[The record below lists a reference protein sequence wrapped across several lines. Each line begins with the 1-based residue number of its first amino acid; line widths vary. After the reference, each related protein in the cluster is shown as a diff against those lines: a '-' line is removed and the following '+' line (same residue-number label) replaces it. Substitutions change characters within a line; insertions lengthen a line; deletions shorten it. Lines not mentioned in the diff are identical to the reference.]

1 MTHGLLKFLQVELY
15 PRSLVCYQLLTSS
28 HEVTIID
35 KQTHSFVWIHA
46 VFKFVVHISSTFTG
60 SAPTPMPSKA
70 HIPVR
75 LTSSPLITSKQA
87 QQSTR
92 TDGIYEEPC
101 RTHQVAD
108 NKEKDLRVTSHYY
121 SAVQGG
127 SPVQLRPPTSPKP
140 KPKRRATM
148 AGKI

>member
-1 MTHGLLKFLQVELY
+1 MTHELLKFLQVELY
-15 PRSLVCYQLLTSS
+15 PRSMVCYQLLTNS

-35 KQTHSFVWIHA
+35 EQTHSFVWCLNLWST
-46 VFKFVVHISSTFTG
+46 FSSAFTG
-60 SAPTPMPSKA
+60 SAPTPMPSKP